1 MSPHTDPAPRPARS
15 KAPLIYLVDDQ
26 PILLDLAE
34 VSLLPGGYQLRKF
47 LDPELAL
54 KSFRKARPKPVLLI
68 TDYAMGKM
76 NGLELIEKCKAVKP
90 DLKSILL
97 SGTAGAEI
105 VLDSGVK
112 VDRFLGKPYQPAGL
126 ADLVRHVL
134 ALVPAA

>member
-1 MSPHTDPAPRPARS
+1 
-15 KAPLIYLVDDQ
+15 
-26 PILLDLAE
+26 
-34 VSLLPGGYQLRKF
+34 
-47 LDPELAL
+47 
-54 KSFRKARPKPVLLI
+54 
-68 TDYAMGKM
+68 MGKM

-90 DLKSILL
+90 ELKSILL